1 MNGLENISIFF
12 SPVNDE
18 NLISLLLYGDY
29 KFDDKKNRKIL
40 VVTIKFIKDS
50 QMFDVQ
56 PF

>member
-12 SPVNDE
+12 SPVNDD
-18 NLISLLLYGDY
+18 NLISLLPYGDY

-50 QMFDVQ
+50 QTFDVQ